1 MLFCVHHRHFARW
14 RTDSGTASYG
24 QDPSVGDQQKWP
36 VFPLTINPSLLRSD
50 IASVVEAF
58 ATALQD
64 ARHAPGS
71 KL

>member
-1 MLFCVHHRHFARW
+1 M
-14 RTDSGTASYG
+14 
-24 QDPSVGDQQKWP
+24 
-36 VFPLTINPSLLRSD
+36 FPLTINPSLLRSD